1 MATPDIIRQSPTI
14 MEKRNHLTIP
24 ADLGRP
30 SNTIADLGELALIE
44 KLKPFCAAGSIGDDA
59 ALMSAQPGHNLV
71 VTTDMLTENVHF
83 SGRTTPPYS
92 VGWRAAAANLAD
104 IAAMGASPLGVTVGL
119 GLPGHTPLTWVEE
132 LYRGM
137 TDCMQAH
144 GGAIFGGDL
153 CRSIQRTISITAIG
167 EVTPQQTIRR
177 DTAVPGMTVVVTGP
191 HGASRAGL
199 ALLLEEL
206 ELTTEEHST
215 SPLGYAKGWIR
226 AHQMPI
232 PRFDALQDLRRVIEL
247 VQQKAKKRRGKSGN
261 SASTDTAY
269 PIISGMDSSDGLAN
283 ALLQISS
290 SSKIG
295 MDIVRSDIV
304 LPAGLSA
311 AVGAETALKWAL
323 HGGEDFELVL
333 CLPSDIAAEFTKT
346 RFATAIG
353 VTTDTGIVRLLPNK
367 YSKMGSPITH
377 QSFQHF

>member
-1 MATPDIIRQSPTI
+1 
-14 MEKRNHLTIP
+14 MEKLNHLTTP
-24 ADLGRP
+24 ADLSRR

-44 KLKPFCAAGSIGDDA
+44 KLKPFCADGSIGDDA
-59 ALMSAQPGHNLV
+59 ALMQASPNHDLV

-104 IAAMGASPLGVTVGL
+104 IAAMGAVPMGVTVGL
-119 GLPGHTPLTWVEE
+119 GLPGHTPITWVED

-137 TDCMQAH
+137 TDCLKAYNS
-144 GGAIFGGDL
+144 AIFGGDL
-153 CRSIQRTISITAIG
+153 CRSMQRTISITALG
-167 EVTPQQTIRR
+167 EVPPEKVIRR
-177 DTAVPGMTVVVTGP
+177 DTATPGMVVVVTGP

-206 ELTTEEHST
+206 ELTTLENPQ
-215 SPLGYAKGWIR
+215 SPMGYAQAWIR
-226 AHQMPI
+226 AHQMPV
-232 PRFDALQDLRRVIEL
+232 PRFDALNELRRIIE
-247 VQQKAKKRRGKSGN
+247 GIDYG
-261 SASTDTAY
+261 DTY
-269 PIISGMDSSDGLAN
+269 PTVSGMDSSDGLAN

-290 SSKIG
+290 KSQIG

-311 AVGAETALKWAL
+311 AVGSETALKWAL

-333 CLPSDIAAEFTKT
+333 CLPPEIADKFTQT

-353 VTTDTGIVRLLPNK
+353 TTTDTGIVRLL
-367 YSKMGSPITH
+367 SSLDSTVGSPLAH
-377 QSFQHF
+377 ESYRHF